1 MATILDQQYQS
12 DVNPITP
19 MPTDRVD
26 DTSTVNTS
34 TAETIVWYYSN
45 SGVLT
50 AASGQA
56 AGTICC
62 AKTTYTGITNAL
74 GSSIGN
80 YYDTSLSFSAATRA
94 DTLVKVP
101 EEAFSK
107 MESMSLANKVIY
119 IATWLTTNGYYAVDS
134 RRGVIWLKTK
144 ADPTNDSATYKYQS
158 TLSGGGAGDKVDLI
172 KYNGTAVSSTNPI
185 FVKEVSSGT
194 DVVVLNA
201 TGAAA
206 LNATTAIAAE
216 FRLLAVT
223 VHFSS
228 APTTSEN
235 LVVKL
240 DSIAGAAYDTTLST
254 TNPSLSAA
262 TDVVFEPSSELKF
275 KTGDEI
281 VVTFTNTDT
290 RTYGLSIYYQLI

>member
-1 MATILDQQYQS
+1 MLLDQQFQA

-19 MPTDRVD
+19 IPTDRVD
-26 DTSTVNTS
+26 DTSVVNSSTGETV
-34 TAETIVWYYSN
+34 VWYYNN
-45 SGVLT
+45 SGAWG

-56 AGTICC
+56 AGTICY
-62 AKTTYTGITNAL
+62 AKLTYTGVTNAL
-74 GSSIGN
+74 GSAVGCKD
-80 YYDTSLSFSAATRA
+80 DTSLSFAAATRA
-94 DTLVKVP
+94 AQVVFVP
-101 EEAFSK
+101 QEAFSK
-107 MESMSLANKVIY
+107 MESMSVANKVAY
-119 IATWLTTNGYYAVDS
+119 IATWLVTAGDYAVDH
-134 RRGVIWLKTK
+134 RRGAVWLKTK
-144 ADPTNDSATYKYQS
+144 ADPTNDSATYKYQ
-158 TLSGGGAGDKVDLI
+158 TPLSGGGAGDKVDLI
-172 KYNGTAVSSTNPI
+172 KYGGTAVSATNPI
-185 FVKEVSSGT
+185 FVKDVSAGT